1 METGR
6 VLKFYNSFF
15 YVQTDT
21 ELLTCRLRGKLK
33 RDRRGVSAV
42 CPGDLVELTKLA
54 DGTGVLERPLA
65 RRNLLRRPAVANI
78 DQVILTFAAAEPDL
92 HPLLLNRFLVL
103 AEWSGVPSVVICVN
117 KMDLAAEQ
125 EPDIL
130 AVEAETGTGD
140 GQEQAVSNPVLR
152 VSAERGEGMDL
163 LRERLAGK
171 VTVFAGPS
179 GVGKSSVLNALHVG
193 LSLATGAVSEK
204 IRRGRHTTRV
214 AELLPFAGGFLVDT
228 PGFSSMELADID
240 PAELSACFP
249 DFQPYLG
256 HCRFSPCTHS
266 HEPDCAVKAALETG
280 EILRERYDAYC
291 AILDEIKTKA
301 VR

>member
-125 EPDIL
+125 DVLSCYE
-130 AVEAETGTGD
+130 
-140 GQEQAVSNPVLR
+140 NYYPVLR
-152 VSAERGEGMDL
+152 VSAERGEGMEL

-179 GVGKSSVLNALHVG
+179 GVGKSSVLNALHAG

-240 PAELSACFP
+240 LAELSACFP

-266 HEPDCAVKAALETG
+266 HEPDCAVKAALEAG
-280 EILRERYDAYC
+280 ELLRERYDAYC

>member
-125 EPDIL
+125 DVLSCYE
-130 AVEAETGTGD
+130 
-140 GQEQAVSNPVLR
+140 NYYPVIR

-179 GVGKSSVLNALHVG
+179 GVGKSSVLNALHAG

>member
-103 AEWSGVPSVVICVN
+103 AEWSGIPSVIICVN

-125 EPDIL
+125 DVLSCYE
-130 AVEAETGTGD
+130 
-140 GQEQAVSNPVLR
+140 NYYPVLR

-179 GVGKSSVLNALHVG
+179 GVGKSSVLNALHAG

-240 PAELSACFP
+240 LAELSTCFP

>member
-125 EPDIL
+125 DVLSCYE
-130 AVEAETGTGD
+130 
-140 GQEQAVSNPVLR
+140 NYYPVLR

-179 GVGKSSVLNALHVG
+179 GVGKSSVLNALHAG

-266 HEPDCAVKAALETG
+266 HEPDCAVKAALEAG

>member
-103 AEWSGVPSVVICVN
+103 AEWSGIPSVVICVN

-125 EPDIL
+125 DVLSCYE
-130 AVEAETGTGD
+130 
-140 GQEQAVSNPVLR
+140 NYYPVLR
-152 VSAERGEGMDL
+152 VSAEREEGMDL

-179 GVGKSSVLNALHVG
+179 GVGKSSVLNALHAG

-280 EILRERYDAYC
+280 ELLRERYDAYC

>member
-42 CPGDLVELTKLA
+42 CPGDMVEITKLA

-103 AEWSGVPSVVICVN
+103 AEWSGIPSVVICVN

-125 EPDIL
+125 DVLSCYE
-130 AVEAETGTGD
+130 
-140 GQEQAVSNPVLR
+140 NYYPVLR

-179 GVGKSSVLNALHVG
+179 GVGKSSVLNALHAG

-266 HEPDCAVKAALETG
+266 HEPDCAVKAALEAG

>member
-103 AEWSGVPSVVICVN
+103 AEWSGIPSVVICVN

-125 EPDIL
+125 DVLSCYE
-130 AVEAETGTGD
+130 
-140 GQEQAVSNPVLR
+140 NYYPVLR
-152 VSAERGEGMDL
+152 VSAERGEGMEL

-179 GVGKSSVLNALHVG
+179 GVGKSSVLNALHAG

-266 HEPDCAVKAALETG
+266 HEPDCAVKAALEAG

>member
-103 AEWSGVPSVVICVN
+103 AEWSGIPSVVICVN

-125 EPDIL
+125 DVLSCYE
-130 AVEAETGTGD
+130 
-140 GQEQAVSNPVLR
+140 NYYPVLR
-152 VSAERGEGMDL
+152 VSAERGEGMEL

-179 GVGKSSVLNALHVG
+179 GVGKSSVLNALHAG

-266 HEPDCAVKAALETG
+266 HEPDCAVKAALEAG
-280 EILRERYDAYC
+280 ELLRERYDAYC

>member
-103 AEWSGVPSVVICVN
+103 AEWSGIPSVVICVN

-125 EPDIL
+125 DVLSCYE
-130 AVEAETGTGD
+130 
-140 GQEQAVSNPVLR
+140 NYYPVLR
-152 VSAERGEGMDL
+152 VSAERGEGMEL

-179 GVGKSSVLNALHVG
+179 GVGKSSVLNALHAG

-228 PGFSSMELADID
+228 PGFSSMELAD
-240 PAELSACFP
+240 
-249 DFQPYLG
+249 
-256 HCRFSPCTHS
+256 
-266 HEPDCAVKAALETG
+266 
-280 EILRERYDAYC
+280 
-291 AILDEIKTKA
+291 
-301 VR
+301 

>member
-103 AEWSGVPSVVICVN
+103 AEWSGIPSVVICVN

-125 EPDIL
+125 DVL
-130 AVEAETGTGD
+130 SCYGKYY
-140 GQEQAVSNPVLR
+140 PVLR
-152 VSAERGEGMDL
+152 VSAKRGEGIEL
-163 LRERLAGK
+163 LRERLVGK

-179 GVGKSSVLNALHVG
+179 GVGKSSVLNALHAG

-266 HEPDCAVKAALETG
+266 HEPDCAVKAALEAG

>member
-103 AEWSGVPSVVICVN
+103 AEWSGIPSVVICVN

-125 EPDIL
+125 DVL
-130 AVEAETGTGD
+130 SCYGKYY
-140 GQEQAVSNPVLR
+140 PVLR
-152 VSAERGEGMDL
+152 VSAKRGEGIEL
-163 LRERLAGK
+163 LRERLVGK

-179 GVGKSSVLNALHVG
+179 GVGKSSVLNALHAG

-266 HEPDCAVKAALETG
+266 HEPDCAVKAALEAG
-280 EILRERYDAYC
+280 ELLRERYDAYC

>member
-103 AEWSGVPSVVICVN
+103 AEWSGIPSVIICVN

-125 EPDIL
+125 DVLSCYE
-130 AVEAETGTGD
+130 
-140 GQEQAVSNPVLR
+140 NYYPVLR

-179 GVGKSSVLNALHVG
+179 GVGKSSVLNALHAG

-266 HEPDCAVKAALETG
+266 HEPDCAVKAALEAG
-280 EILRERYDAYC
+280 ELLRERYDAYC

>member
-42 CPGDLVELTKLA
+42 CPGDMVEITKLA

-125 EPDIL
+125 DVLSCYE
-130 AVEAETGTGD
+130 
-140 GQEQAVSNPVLR
+140 NYYPVLR
-152 VSAERGEGMDL
+152 VSAERGEGMEL

-179 GVGKSSVLNALHVG
+179 GVGKSSVLNALHAG

-266 HEPDCAVKAALETG
+266 HEPDCAVKAALEAG

>member
-125 EPDIL
+125 DVLSCYE
-130 AVEAETGTGD
+130 
-140 GQEQAVSNPVLR
+140 NYYPVLR
-152 VSAERGEGMDL
+152 VSAERGEGMEL

-179 GVGKSSVLNALHVG
+179 GVGKSSVLNALHAG

-266 HEPDCAVKAALETG
+266 HEPDCAVKAALEAG
-280 EILRERYDAYC
+280 ELLRERYDAYC

>member
-103 AEWSGVPSVVICVN
+103 AEWSGIPSVIICVN

-125 EPDIL
+125 DVLSCYE
-130 AVEAETGTGD
+130 
-140 GQEQAVSNPVLR
+140 NYYPVLR
-152 VSAERGEGMDL
+152 VSAERGEGMEL

-179 GVGKSSVLNALHVG
+179 GVGKSSVLNALHAG

-266 HEPDCAVKAALETG
+266 HEPDCAVKAALEAG

>member
-125 EPDIL
+125 DVL
-130 AVEAETGTGD
+130 SCYGKYY
-140 GQEQAVSNPVLR
+140 PVLR
-152 VSAERGEGMDL
+152 VSAKRGEGIEL
-163 LRERLAGK
+163 LRERLVGK

-179 GVGKSSVLNALHVG
+179 GVGKSSVLNALHAG

-266 HEPDCAVKAALETG
+266 HEPDCAVKAALEAG

>member
-103 AEWSGVPSVVICVN
+103 AEWSGIPSVVICVN

-125 EPDIL
+125 DVLSCYE
-130 AVEAETGTGD
+130 
-140 GQEQAVSNPVLR
+140 NYYPVLR

-179 GVGKSSVLNALHVG
+179 GVGKSSVLNALHAG

-266 HEPDCAVKAALETG
+266 HEPDCAVKAALEAG
-280 EILRERYDAYC
+280 ELLRERYDAYC

>member
-125 EPDIL
+125 DVLSCYE
-130 AVEAETGTGD
+130 
-140 GQEQAVSNPVLR
+140 NYYPVLR

-179 GVGKSSVLNALHVG
+179 GVGKSSVLNALHAG

-266 HEPDCAVKAALETG
+266 HEPDCAVKAALEAG
-280 EILRERYDAYC
+280 ELLRERYDAYC

>member
-103 AEWSGVPSVVICVN
+103 AEWSGIPSVVICVN

-125 EPDIL
+125 DVLSCYE
-130 AVEAETGTGD
+130 
-140 GQEQAVSNPVLR
+140 NYYPVLR
-152 VSAERGEGMDL
+152 VSAERGEGMDF

-179 GVGKSSVLNALHVG
+179 GVGKSSVLNALHAG

-228 PGFSSMELADID
+228 PGFSSMEPADID

-266 HEPDCAVKAALETG
+266 HEPDCAVKAALEAG
-280 EILRERYDAYC
+280 ELLRERYDAYC

>member
-125 EPDIL
+125 DVL
-130 AVEAETGTGD
+130 SCYGKYY
-140 GQEQAVSNPVLR
+140 PVLR

-179 GVGKSSVLNALHVG
+179 GVGKSSVLNALHAG

-266 HEPDCAVKAALETG
+266 HEPDCAVKAALEAG

>member
-125 EPDIL
+125 DVLSCYE
-130 AVEAETGTGD
+130 
-140 GQEQAVSNPVLR
+140 NYYPVLR
-152 VSAERGEGMDL
+152 VSAERGEGMEL

-179 GVGKSSVLNALHVG
+179 GVGKSSVLNALHAG

-266 HEPDCAVKAALETG
+266 HEPDCAVKAALEAG

>member
-103 AEWSGVPSVVICVN
+103 AEWSGIPSVVICVN

-125 EPDIL
+125 DVLSCYE
-130 AVEAETGTGD
+130 
-140 GQEQAVSNPVLR
+140 NYYPVLR

-179 GVGKSSVLNALHVG
+179 GVGKSSVLNALHAG

-266 HEPDCAVKAALETG
+266 HEPDCAVKAALEAG